1 LQVSKEAKKVGT
13 NEKIGG
19 GGFHHVALRANDFEA
34 TVKFYT
40 EGLGFKEKHGWGVG
54 DKRIVL
60 LDSGDGNYMEVFAGG
75 SGEPKP
81 EGYYFHVAFRSNN
94 VDAAVEAAVAAG
106 AVVTV
111 DPKDVVL
118 GNNPPTPVRLAFV
131 KGLNGEI
138 IEFFHSTGEN
148 QL

>member
-1 LQVSKEAKKVGT
+1 MGT

-19 GGFHHVALRANDFEA
+19 GGLHHIALRANDFEA

-40 EGLGFKEKHGWGVG
+40 EGLGFKEGHSWGEG
-54 DKRIVL
+54 DSRIIL
-60 LDSGDGNYMEVFAGG
+60 LDSGDGNYIEVFAGG
-75 SGEPKP
+75 TGEVKP
-81 EGYYFHVAFRSNN
+81 EGSYFHVAFRSNN
-94 VDAAVEAAVAAG
+94 VDAAVAAAVAAG

-118 GNNPPTPVRLAFV
+118 GSNPPTPVRIAFV

>member
-1 LQVSKEAKKVGT
+1 MGT
-13 NEKIGG
+13 NTKIGG
-19 GGFHHVALRANDFEA
+19 GGFHHVALRANDFDA

-40 EGLGFKEKHGWGVG
+40 EGLGFVEKNNWGEG
-54 DKRIVL
+54 NKRAVL

-75 SGEPKP
+75 SGEPQP
-81 EGYYFHVAFRSNN
+81 EGYFFHVAFRSNN
-94 VDAAVEAAVAAG
+94 VDGAVEAAVAAG

-111 DPKDVVL
+111 APKDVIL
-118 GNNPPTPVRLAFV
+118 GVNPPTPVRIAFV

-138 IEFFHSTGEN
+138 IEFFQSTGEN

>member
-1 LQVSKEAKKVGT
+1 MGT

-19 GGFHHVALRANDFEA
+19 GGFHHVALRANDFDA
-34 TVKFYT
+34 TVRFYT
-40 EGLGFKEKHGWGVG
+40 EGLGFKEVNSWGEG
-54 DKRIVL
+54 DKRAIL

-75 SGEPKP
+75 TGEIRP
-81 EGYYFHVAFRSNN
+81 EGAFFHVAFRSNN
-94 VDAAVEAAVAAG
+94 IDGAVAAAVAAG

-111 DPKDVVL
+111 EPKDVIL
-118 GNNPPTPVRLAFV
+118 GNNPPTPVRIAFV

-138 IEFFHSTGEN
+138 LEFFQSTGEN

>member
-1 LQVSKEAKKVGT
+1 MGT

-19 GGFHHVALRANDFEA
+19 GGFHHLALRANDFEA

-40 EGLGFKEKHGWGVG
+40 EGLGFTVKTSWGEG
-54 DKRIVL
+54 DKRIIL

-75 SGEPKP
+75 KGEEKP
-81 EGYYFHVAFRSNN
+81 DGSYFHVAFRSND
-94 VDAAVEAAVAAG
+94 VDKAVAAAVAAG

-111 DPKDVVL
+111 EPKDAVL
-118 GNNPPTPVRLAFV
+118 GSNPSTPVRIAFV

-138 IEFFHSTGEN
+138 LEFFQSTGEN
-148 QL
+148 PL

>member
-1 LQVSKEAKKVGT
+1 MTT

-19 GGFHHVALRANDFEA
+19 GGFHHVALRAHDFEG

-40 EGLGFKEKHGWGVG
+40 EGLGFTERHSWGEG

-60 LDSGDGNYMEVFAGG
+60 LDSGDGNYLEVFAGG
-75 SGEPKP
+75 TEQKP
-81 EGYYFHVAFRSNN
+81 EGSYFHVAFRSND
-94 VDAAVEAAVAAG
+94 VDAAVRHAVAAG

-111 DPKDVVL
+111 EPKDAVL
-118 GNNPPTPVRLAFV
+118 GDNPPTPVRIAFV

-138 IEFFHSTGEN
+138 IEFFQSTGDN